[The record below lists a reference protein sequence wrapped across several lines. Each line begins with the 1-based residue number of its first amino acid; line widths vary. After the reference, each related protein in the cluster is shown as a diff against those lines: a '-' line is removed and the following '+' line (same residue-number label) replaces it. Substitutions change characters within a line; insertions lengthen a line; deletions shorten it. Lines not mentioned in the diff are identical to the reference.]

1 MEENTMTN
9 PDVRQERLNDI
20 RARMSA
26 GVMAMMSEETKETGS
41 AEFEAALKDYQKMI
55 SDEILAK
62 YEISKDVLDSNILAA
77 RGIRQLT
84 SEERAYYTAIIN
96 AMKSADPRAAITNVN
111 LDFPTT
117 TINSVLEDIRTA
129 HPLLDFIDFVNTSAV
144 TKWIYNT
151 QGEQS
156 AVWGE
161 LGAEIVTELTG
172 SIAQLS
178 MTQCKLSAFFTIS
191 NDILELGP
199 EWVDVYIRATL
210 TEAYAVGLEAGVV
223 DGTGKDQ
230 PIGMTRNVADDVVVV
245 GGVYPRKEAIEI
257 TQLDPATVGGLL
269 ATLATAPN
277 GKTRTVGRPILVVNP
292 ADYYS
297 IVFPATTIRTVE
309 GGYANNVLPI
319 PVDIVQS
326 TAVPSKH
333 AIFGIARRYL
343 MGIGLSRNGRIE
355 TADQYRWLED
365 ERVYKIKGFGN
376 GRPKDNNAFLYLDI
390 TNLVPTYATVQ
401 NIPLGE

>member
-1 MEENTMTN
+1 MTN

-210 TEAYAVGLEAGVV
+210 TEAYAVGLEAGVI

-292 ADYYS
+292 A
-297 IVFPATTIRTVE
+297 P
-309 GGYANNVLPI
+309 
-319 PVDIVQS
+319 
-326 TAVPSKH
+326 
-333 AIFGIARRYL
+333 
-343 MGIGLSRNGRIE
+343 
-355 TADQYRWLED
+355 
-365 ERVYKIKGFGN
+365 
-376 GRPKDNNAFLYLDI
+376 
-390 TNLVPTYATVQ
+390 
-401 NIPLGE
+401 

>member
-1 MEENTMTN
+1 MTN

-26 GVMAMMSEETKETGS
+26 GVMAMMSEETKGTGS
-41 AEFEAALKDYQKMI
+41 AEFEAALKDYQKVI
-55 SDEILAK
+55 TDEILAK

-84 SEERAYYTAIIN
+84 SEEKAYYKAIIS
-96 AMKSADPRAAITNVN
+96 AMKSANPQAAITNVN

-172 SIAQLS
+172 SIAQLN
-178 MTQCKLSAFFTIS
+178 MTQCKLSAFFSIS

-230 PIGMTRNVADDVVVV
+230 PIGMTRDVSDEAVVV
-245 GGVYPRKEAIEI
+245 GGVYPRKEAIEV
-257 TQLDPATVGGLL
+257 TQLNPATVGGLL

-390 TNLVPTYATVQ
+390 TNLTPTYATVQ

>member
-1 MEENTMTN
+1 MTN

-245 GGVYPRKEAIEI
+245 GGVYPRKEAIEV

-277 GKTRTVGRPILVVNP
+277 GKPRTVGRPILVVNP
-292 ADYYS
+292 TDYYS

>member
-1 MEENTMTN
+1 MTN

-26 GVMAMMSEETKETGS
+26 GIMAMMSEETRETGL
-41 AEFEAALKDYQKMI
+41 AEWEAALKDYQKMI

-77 RGIRQLT
+77 RGIGQLT

>member
-1 MEENTMTN
+1 MTN

-26 GVMAMMSEETKETGS
+26 GVMAMMYGETIETGS

-333 AIFGIARRYL
+333 AIFGIPRRYL

-401 NIPLGE
+401 NLPLGE

>member
-1 MEENTMTN
+1 
-9 PDVRQERLNDI
+9 
-20 RARMSA
+20 
-26 GVMAMMSEETKETGS
+26 
-41 AEFEAALKDYQKMI
+41 
-55 SDEILAK
+55 
-62 YEISKDVLDSNILAA
+62 
-77 RGIRQLT
+77 
-84 SEERAYYTAIIN
+84 
-96 AMKSADPRAAITNVN
+96 
-111 LDFPTT
+111 
-117 TINSVLEDIRTA
+117 
-129 HPLLDFIDFVNTSAV
+129 
-144 TKWIYNT
+144 
-151 QGEQS
+151 
-156 AVWGE
+156 
-161 LGAEIVTELTG
+161 
-172 SIAQLS
+172 
-178 MTQCKLSAFFTIS
+178 
-191 NDILELGP
+191 
-199 EWVDVYIRATL
+199 
-210 TEAYAVGLEAGVV
+210 
-223 DGTGKDQ
+223 
-230 PIGMTRNVADDVVVV
+230 MTRNVADDVVVV
-245 GGVYPRKEAIEI
+245 GGVYPRKEAIEV

>member
-1 MEENTMTN
+1 MTN

-41 AEFEAALKDYQKMI
+41 AEFEAALKDYQKVI
-55 SDEILAK
+55 TDEILAK

-129 HPLLDFIDFVNTSAV
+129 HPLLDFIDFVNTTAV
-144 TKWIYNT
+144 TKWLYNT
-151 QGEQS
+151 EGEQT

-161 LGAEIVTELTG
+161 LTSAIVAELAG
-172 SIAQLS
+172 SIDKLD
-178 MTQCKLSAFFTIS
+178 MTQCKLSALFSIP
-191 NDILELGP
+191 NDILDLGP
-199 EWVDVYIRATL
+199 EWVDIYIRSIMI
-210 TEAYAVGLEAGVV
+210 EAYSVGLEYGVV
-223 DGTGKDQ
+223 DGTGKNM
-230 PIGMTRNVADDVVVV
+230 PIGMTRDVSDDVVITA
-245 GGVYPRKEAIEI
+245 GEYPRKTAIEV
-257 TQLDPATVGGLL
+257 TTLDPATVGDLL
-269 ATLATAPN
+269 STLATSPS
-277 GKTRTVGRPILVVNP
+277 GKPRTVGRPILVINP
-292 ADYYS
+292 IDYYQ

-343 MGIGLSRNGRIE
+343 MGIGLTKNGRIE
-355 TADQYRWLED
+355 TSDQYHWAED

>member
-1 MEENTMTN
+1 MTN

-41 AEFEAALKDYQKMI
+41 AEFEAALKDYQKVI
-55 SDEILAK
+55 TDEILAK

-178 MTQCKLSAFFTIS
+178 MTQCKLSAFFAIS

-245 GGVYPRKEAIEI
+245 GGVYPRKEAIEV

>member
-1 MEENTMTN
+1 MTN

-41 AEFEAALKDYQKMI
+41 AEFEAALKDYQKVI
-55 SDEILAK
+55 TDEILAK

-178 MTQCKLSAFFTIS
+178 MTQCKLSAFFAIS

-245 GGVYPRKEAIEI
+245 GGLYPRKEAIEV

-401 NIPLGE
+401 NIALGE

>member
-1 MEENTMTN
+1 MTN

-26 GVMAMMSEETKETGS
+26 SIMAMMSEETRETGL
-41 AEFEAALKDYQKMI
+41 AEWEAALKDYQKMI

-84 SEERAYYTAIIN
+84 SEEKAYYNAIIN

-230 PIGMTRNVADDVVVV
+230 PIGMTRDVSDDVVVV
-245 GGVYPRKEAIEI
+245 GGVYPRKEAIEV

-390 TNLVPTYATVQ
+390 TNLTPTYATVQ

>member
-1 MEENTMTN
+1 MTN

-41 AEFEAALKDYQKMI
+41 AEFEAALKDYQKVI
-55 SDEILAK
+55 TDEILAK

-178 MTQCKLSAFFTIS
+178 MTQCKLSAFFAIS

-245 GGVYPRKEAIEI
+245 GGVYPRKEAVEV

-319 PVDIVQS
+319 PVDIVRS

-390 TNLVPTYATVQ
+390 TNLAPTYATVQ

>member
-1 MEENTMTN
+1 MTN

-41 AEFEAALKDYQKMI
+41 AEFEAALKDYQKVI
-55 SDEILAK
+55 TDEILAK

-84 SEERAYYTAIIN
+84 SEEKAYYNAIIN

-144 TKWIYNT
+144 TKWLYNT

-172 SIAQLS
+172 SIAQLN
-178 MTQCKLSAFFTIS
+178 MTQCKLSAFFSIS

-245 GGVYPRKEAIEI
+245 GGVYPRKEAIEV

>member
-1 MEENTMTN
+1 MTN
-9 PDVRQERLNDI
+9 PDVRQERLTDI

-26 GVMAMMSEETKETGS
+26 GVMAMMSEETKDTGS

-55 SDEILAK
+55 TDEILAK
-62 YEISKDVLDSNILAA
+62 YEVSKDVLDANILAS

-84 SEERAYYTAIIN
+84 SEEKAYYTAIIN

-172 SIAQLS
+172 SIAQLN
-178 MTQCKLSAFFTIS
+178 MTQCKLSAFFSIS

-199 EWVDVYIRATL
+199 EWVDIYIRSTL

-223 DGTGKDQ
+223 DGTGKNQ
-230 PIGMTRNVADDVVVV
+230 PIGMTRDVSDDVVVV

-257 TQLDPATVGGLL
+257 TKLDPATVGGLL

-297 IVFPATTIRTVE
+297 IVFPATTIRTIE

-333 AIFGIARRYL
+333 AVFGIARRYL

-355 TADQYRWLED
+355 TADQYKWLED

>member
-1 MEENTMTN
+1 MTN

-41 AEFEAALKDYQKMI
+41 AEFEAALKDYQKVI
-55 SDEILAK
+55 TDEILAK

-84 SEERAYYTAIIN
+84 SEEKAYYNAIIN

-144 TKWIYNT
+144 TKWLYNT

-172 SIAQLS
+172 SIAQLN
-178 MTQCKLSAFFTIS
+178 MTQCKLSAFFSIS

-245 GGVYPRKEAIEI
+245 GGVYPRKEAIEV

-297 IVFPATTIRTVE
+297 IVFPATTIRTIE

>member
-1 MEENTMTN
+1 MTN

-55 SDEILAK
+55 TDEILAK
-62 YEISKDVLDSNILAA
+62 YEVSKDVLDANILAS

-84 SEERAYYTAIIN
+84 SEEKAYYTAIIN

-172 SIAQLS
+172 SIAQLN
-178 MTQCKLSAFFTIS
+178 MTQCKLSAFFSIS

-199 EWVDVYIRATL
+199 EWVDIYIRSTL

-223 DGTGKDQ
+223 DGTGKNQ
-230 PIGMTRNVADDVVVV
+230 PIGMTRDVSDDVVVV

-257 TQLDPATVGGLL
+257 TKLDPATVGGLL

-297 IVFPATTIRTVE
+297 IVFPATTIRTIE

-333 AIFGIARRYL
+333 AVFGIARRYL

-355 TADQYRWLED
+355 TADQYKWLED

>member
-1 MEENTMTN
+1 MTN

-26 GVMAMMSEETKETGS
+26 GIMAMMSEETRETGL
-41 AEFEAALKDYQKMI
+41 AEWEAALKDYQKMI

-84 SEERAYYTAIIN
+84 SEEKAYYTAIIN

-245 GGVYPRKEAIEI
+245 GGVYPRKEAIEV

>member
-1 MEENTMTN
+1 MTN

-41 AEFEAALKDYQKMI
+41 AEFEAALKDYQKVI
-55 SDEILAK
+55 TDEILAK

-84 SEERAYYTAIIN
+84 SEEKAYYNAIIS

-129 HPLLDFIDFVNTSAV
+129 HPLLDFIDFVNTSAA
-144 TKWIYNT
+144 TKWLYNT

-172 SIAQLS
+172 SIAQLN
-178 MTQCKLSAFFTIS
+178 MTQCKLSAFFSIS

-245 GGVYPRKEAIEI
+245 GGVYPRKEAIEV
-257 TQLDPATVGGLL
+257 TQLDPATVGELL

-390 TNLVPTYATVQ
+390 TNLTPTYATVQ

>member
-1 MEENTMTN
+1 MTN

-41 AEFEAALKDYQKMI
+41 AEFEAALKDYQKVI
-55 SDEILAK
+55 TDEILAK

-84 SEERAYYTAIIN
+84 SEEKAYYNAIIN

-144 TKWIYNT
+144 TKWLYNT

-172 SIAQLS
+172 SIAQLN
-178 MTQCKLSAFFTIS
+178 MTQCKLSAFFSIS

-245 GGVYPRKEAIEI
+245 GGVYPRKEAIEV

-376 GRPKDNNAFLYLDI
+376 GRPKDNNAFIYLDI

>member
-1 MEENTMTN
+1 MTN

-41 AEFEAALKDYQKMI
+41 AEFEAALKDYQKVI
-55 SDEILAK
+55 TDEILAK

-178 MTQCKLSAFFTIS
+178 MTQCKLSAVFAIS

>member
-1 MEENTMTN
+1 MTN

-55 SDEILAK
+55 TDEILAK
-62 YEISKDVLDSNILAA
+62 YEVSKDVLDANILAS

-84 SEERAYYTAIIN
+84 SEEKAYYTAIIN

-172 SIAQLS
+172 SIAQLN
-178 MTQCKLSAFFTIS
+178 MTQCKLSAFFSIS

-199 EWVDVYIRATL
+199 EWVDIYIRSTL

-223 DGTGKDQ
+223 DGTGKNQ
-230 PIGMTRNVADDVVVV
+230 PIGMTRDVSDDVVVV

-257 TQLDPATVGGLL
+257 TKLDPATVGGLL

-297 IVFPATTIRTVE
+297 IVFPATTIRTIE

-333 AIFGIARRYL
+333 AVFGIARRYL

-355 TADQYRWLED
+355 TADQYKWLED
-365 ERVYKIKGFGN
+365 ESVYKIKGFGN

-390 TNLVPTYATVQ
+390 TNLVPTYARVD
-401 NIPLGE
+401 NMPLGE

>member
-1 MEENTMTN
+1 MTN

-178 MTQCKLSAFFTIS
+178 MTQCKLSAFFSIS

>member
-1 MEENTMTN
+1 MTN

-41 AEFEAALKDYQKMI
+41 AEFEAALKDYQKVI
-55 SDEILAK
+55 TDEILAK

-84 SEERAYYTAIIN
+84 SEEKAYYNAIIS

-129 HPLLDFIDFVNTSAV
+129 HPLLDYIDFVNTSAV
-144 TKWIYNT
+144 TKWLYNT

-172 SIAQLS
+172 SIAQLN
-178 MTQCKLSAFFTIS
+178 MTQCKLSAFFSIS

-245 GGVYPRKEAIEI
+245 GGVYPRKEAIEV

>member
-1 MEENTMTN
+1 MTN